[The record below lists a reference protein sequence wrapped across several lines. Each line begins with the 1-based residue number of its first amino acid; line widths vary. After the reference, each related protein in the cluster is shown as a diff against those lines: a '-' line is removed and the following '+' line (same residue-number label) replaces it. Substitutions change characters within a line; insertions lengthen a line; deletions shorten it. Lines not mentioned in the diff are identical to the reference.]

1 MTNQKL
7 YEMTE
12 QIRAELHDMV
22 DRQIN
27 DFQTRL
33 QYGTP
38 KIRTDIEMS
47 LSTMPAYFKGKKPIS
62 IVYPDGT
69 EVYAS
74 NWRQLAHHLLKGCT
88 EDGVMLDRLHDLC
101 GKVSGRDRLLFA
113 DSGDGM
119 DAPIEFYP
127 KMFFEGKFDTESLLK
142 VITTRIFDPIG
153 YDYSGINLK
162 VYDPALKALAA
173 EQSDA
178 PEQVESDIEED
189 ESEGFG
195 MQMM

>member
-27 DFQTRL
+27 DFQVRL
-33 QYGTP
+33 KYGTP

-88 EDGVMLDRLHDLC
+88 DDGVMLDRLHDLC

-119 DAPIEFYP
+119 DVPIEFYP
-127 KMFFEGKFDTESLLK
+127 KMFFEGKFDTESLIK